1 MARPSPQQRLAEA
14 YERFFE
20 DHGDDFRGVGWTKSQ
35 AEVDLRFEVMLGV
48 IRPDG
53 TDPVDLLDFG
63 CGLGHLYEYLQ
74 RCPPRREIRYAGL
87 EIVPALLE
95 VARAKLPDVP
105 LYELDV
111 TQGPAG
117 LPRFDYVVANG
128 VFTYKD
134 GLTHAEML
142 DYWRELLPR
151 VFELAR
157 IGLAFNTMSTEV
169 DWQRDD
175 LLHLPLDVL
184 SSFVADKLSRRF
196 VIRHDYP
203 LYEYTTYVYR

>member
-1 MARPSPQQRLAEA
+1 MTGLLPQQRLAEA

-53 TDPVDLLDFG
+53 TDPVELLDFG

-74 RCPPRREIRYAGL
+74 RCPPQRQIHYAGL
-87 EIVPALLE
+87 EVSATLLG
-95 VARAKLPDVP
+95 VARAKLPEVP
-105 LYELDV
+105 LYDIDI
-111 TQGPAG
+111 TRGTAG
-117 LPRFDYVVANG
+117 LPQFDYVVANG

-134 GLTHAEML
+134 GLTHDEML
-142 DYWRELLPR
+142 EYWQDLVPR
-151 VFELAR
+151 AFALAR
-157 IGLAFNTMSTEV
+157 VGLAFNVMSSEV
-169 DWQRDD
+169 DWQRED
-175 LLHLPLDVL
+175 LFHLPLDVL
-184 SSFVADKLSRRF
+184 SSFVTANLSRRF